1 MSFVCVQN
9 MLAAIKMEIISST
22 TESADEGCIGLP
34 LSTAYIL
41 W

>member
-1 MSFVCVQN
+1 MSFVCVQT
-9 MLAAIKMEIISST
+9 MLAAIKMEVMTPT

-34 LSTAYIL
+34 PPTAYNL